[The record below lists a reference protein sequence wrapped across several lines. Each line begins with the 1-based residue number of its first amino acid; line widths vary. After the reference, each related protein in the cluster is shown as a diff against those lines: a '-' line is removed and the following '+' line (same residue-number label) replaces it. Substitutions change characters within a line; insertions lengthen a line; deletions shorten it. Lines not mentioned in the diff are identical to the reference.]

1 VEVTGDERQVRLVV
15 KDDGVG
21 FDPSSRSADGSYGL
35 RGLKSLV
42 EDGGGVVVVDS
53 SPGVGTTVRMV
64 VDRR

>member
-1 VEVTGDERQVRLVV
+1 VRLVV

-21 FDPSSRSADGSYGL
+21 FDPTSGSGGDSYGL

-42 EDGGGVVVVDS
+42 EDGGGVVDVDS
-53 SPGVGTTVRMV
+53 SPGAGTTIRLV

>member
-1 VEVTGDERQVRLVV
+1 VTGDERQVRLVV

-21 FDPSSRSADGSYGL
+21 FDPTSHTAEGSYGL

-42 EDGGGVVVVDS
+42 EDGGGVVDVDS
-53 SPGVGTTVRMV
+53 SPDAGTTVRMV

>member
-1 VEVTGDERQVRLVV
+1 VV

-21 FDPSSRSADGSYGL
+21 FDPSAGSGEGSYGL

-42 EDGGGVVVVDS
+42 EDGGGVVDVDS
-53 SPGVGTTVRMV
+53 SPDDGTTVRMV